1 MKNEEMEVVRD
12 LVGGY
17 FNDTEAPGFNNGILA
32 GLIGIDFGEEASN
45 VYWEIMSK
53 CGIIPSVGDDYYFN
67 LHSSEKKLSKT
78 FMRAVGYRIG
88 ELNPVTGYLNQD
100 LQNYIVYLFDSRFR
114 NKYVRLLEVINA
126 DYSPIEN
133 YDRYEDLQK
142 DYSEEGGGTEGITG
156 SNTGSVTT
164 NSGVQGYNGNDF
176 ADSDQTIRTDNLA
189 NSSDVE
195 STNSKEGS
203 ETNVNHIHGNIG
215 VMTADAMISGY
226 IDTWEKVNVLD
237 MLCDDIDKIITIN
250 TY

>member
-1 MKNEEMEVVRD
+1 MTNNEMEVVRD

-17 FNDTEAPGFNNGILA
+17 YDSVTSPGFNDGIFA
-32 GLIGIDFGEEASN
+32 GLIGIEFGEEESN
-45 VYWEIMSK
+45 VYWDIMSK

-67 LHSSEKKLSKT
+67 LHSSEKKLSKV
-78 FMRAVGYRIG
+78 FMRTVGYRIG
-88 ELNPVTGYLNQD
+88 ELHPVTGLLNQD

-156 SNTGSVTT
+156 SNTGTVTT
-164 NSGVQGYNGNDF
+164 TSGVQGYNGSTF
-176 ADSDQTIRTDNLA
+176 ANSDQTVRDDNLE

-195 STNSKEGS
+195 TTNSKEGS

-237 MLCDDIDKIITIN
+237 MLCADIDKIITID

>member
-1 MKNEEMEVVRD
+1 MTNEEMEVVRD

-17 FNDTEAPGFNNGILA
+17 FNDTGAPGFNNGILA
-32 GLIGIDFGEEASN
+32 GLIGIEFGEEETN
-45 VYWEIMSK
+45 VYSDIMTK

-78 FMRAVGYRIG
+78 FMRAVNYRIG
-88 ELNPVTGYLNQD
+88 ELNPVTGYLNQV

-114 NKYVRLLEVINA
+114 NKYIRLLEVINA
-126 DYSPIEN
+126 EYSPIEN

-156 SNTGSVTT
+156 SNTGTVTT
-164 NSGVQGYNGNDF
+164 TSGVQGFNGNDF
-176 ADSDQTIRTDNLA
+176 ANSDQTVRDDDLE

-195 STNSKEGS
+195 TTNSKEGS

-226 IDTWEKVNVLD
+226 IETWEKVNVLD
-237 MLCDDIDKIITIN
+237 MICEDIDKIITIN